1 MRERLAEL
9 LRAGRFDEFLAAAR
23 RDRRAVRTLTGLLY
37 HDEELVRWRA
47 VSMFGRL
54 AAGMPEAVGPIIKR
68 LLWFMSE
75 ESSTVGWGS
84 AQAIAEMYRC
94 NKSVAKDAIRVVVH
108 YLDDEELSEPAN
120 RNTYML
126 AGSIWGIGRIAGV
139 DHSLAV
145 EMAPELVRFLGDP
158 DAQVR
163 ALSAW
168 SIGRLGYA
176 GAVEGLK
183 RLVGDDAAAEL
194 YEDGEL
200 RAVSVGQVA
209 LESLDRIKGANP

>member
-94 NKSVAKDAIRVVVH
+94 NKAVAKDAIRVVVH

>member
-1 MRERLAEL
+1 LRERLAEL
-9 LRAGRFDEFLAAAR
+9 LRRGRFDEFLAEAQ
-23 RDRRAVRTLTGLLY
+23 RDRRAVRSLTGLLY

-54 AAGMPEAVGPIIKR
+54 AADMPGAVGPIIKR

-94 NKSVAKDAIRVVVH
+94 NPAVAKDAIRVVVH

-139 DHSLAV
+139 DHPLAM

-163 ALSAW
+163 TLSAW
-168 SIGRLGYA
+168 SLGKLGYE
-176 GAVEGLK
+176 GAEQALQ
-183 RLVGDDAAAEL
+183 RLLGDRTEAEL

-200 RAVSVGQVA
+200 RAVSVGQA
-209 LESLDRIKGANP
+209 ASESLDRIKVANP